1 MLLLTATLPLVLET
15 RWNHFACGGINSDV
29 MMKTADL
36 MVSTGLAAAGFEYIN
51 SDDCW
56 MLASVNRSDGGRG
69 PQVPNPTK
77 FPDGIEETIEHIHN
91 AGMKVGLVRYS
102 SRRTVGQ
109 LSSLRRFLVTF
120 T

>member
-1 MLLLTATLPLVLET
+1 MLRCLTLLLAPVN

-56 MLASVNRSDGGRG
+56 MLAGVNRSDGGKG
-69 PQVPNPTK
+69 PQVPNPSK
-77 FPDGIEETIEHIHN
+77 FPDGIEKTIEHIHS
-91 AGMKVGLVRYS
+91 AGLK
-102 SRRTVGQ
+102 
-109 LSSLRRFLVTF
+109 F
-120 T
+120 